1 MKLSNTTK
9 GILLIILAA
18 FSFASMNTL
27 VKLAGDIPF
36 IQKTFFRNSIPL
48 IISTFFLLKSKTQ
61 LSIKKENIPLLLLRS
76 TCGTIGVMCN
86 FYAVDNLI
94 LSDVS
99 MLGKLAPFFAIIM
112 SFFILKEKVS
122 PFRVVTVI
130 VAFIGSIFI
139 VNPDLTAISP
149 SFPALIAVLGA
160 FAAGCAYTIV
170 RKLGERGQDATSI
183 VFFFSAFSTIV
194 VAPVF
199 FGNHYPMSVSQ
210 TFLLIGAGIFATVG
224 QFAVT
229 NAYIYAPAKRI
240 SVYDYSQVLFA
251 AIYGFFLY
259 AEVPSSNSIIG
270 YIIIIGIGI
279 TSFLY
284 SRRKN

>member
-48 IISTFFLLKSKTQ
+48 IISTLLLFKSKTK

-76 TCGTIGVMCN
+76 TCGTIGVVCN
-86 FYAVDNLI
+86 FYAIDNLI

-112 SFFILKEKVS
+112 SFIILKEKVS

-130 VAFIGSIFI
+130 IAFIGSIFI

-251 AIYGFFLY
+251 AVYGFFLY
-259 AEVPSSNSIIG
+259 AEVPTSNSIIG
-270 YIIIIGIGI
+270 YVIILTMGIV
-279 TSFLY
+279 SFLY
-284 SRRKN
+284 SKKKA

>member
-1 MKLSNTTK
+1 MKITNTTK
-9 GILLIILAA
+9 GIILIITAA
-18 FSFASMNTL
+18 FAFATMNTF

-48 IISTFFLLKSKTQ
+48 IVSTFLLLKSKTR
-61 LSIKKENIPLLLLRS
+61 LVIKKENIPLLVVRS
-76 TCGTIGVMCN
+76 TCGTIGVLCN

-112 SFFILKEKVS
+112 SYFILKEKVR
-122 PFRVVTVI
+122 PFRIVTVI
-130 VAFIGSIFI
+130 VAFVGSIFI
-139 VNPDLTAISP
+139 INPTFNSIDISL
-149 SFPALIAVLGA
+149 PALIAVLGA
-160 FAAGCAYTIV
+160 FAAGCAYTVV

-194 VAPVF
+194 VSPVF
-199 FGNHYPMSVSQ
+199 FINYQMMNISQ
-210 TFLLIGAGIFATVG
+210 VALLISAGICATIG

-240 SVYDYSQVLFA
+240 SIYDYTQVLFA
-251 AIYGFFLY
+251 AMYGFFLY
-259 AEVPSSNSIIG
+259 SELPTRNSITG
-270 YIIIIGIGI
+270 YIIIIATGII
-279 TSFLY
+279 SFFY
-284 SRRKN
+284 TKKT